1 MSKYFYLTFFTLL
14 SLFIISVK
22 TCRSNKE
29 EANRLSQNQNTLMT
43 EIDRYIFRDSLRVA
57 SINQLILDQ
66 SEFKRYKSESAELI
80 KELEIKLKRVE
91 STSKTVVKTEYNIQ
105 TIIKDSIV
113 YKDTLKCFDYNN
125 KYIDVTGCFSKDTVN
140 LDIASRDTIV
150 QVVHRIPR
158 RFLFFNYGTKGIKQE
173 ILSLNPYTTIVY
185 TEYIKLK
192 K

>member
-29 EANRLSQNQNTLMT
+29 EANRLAQNQNTLMT
-43 EIDRYIFRDSLRVA
+43 EIDYYIFRDSLHVA

-66 SEFKRYKSESAELI
+66 SEFKRYKSETAELI
-80 KELEIKLKRVE
+80 KDLEIKLKRVE
-91 STSKTVVKTEYNIQ
+91 STSKTVVKTEYKIQ
-105 TIIKDSIV
+105 TTIKDSIV
-113 YKDTLKCFDYNN
+113 YKDTLKCFDYKN
-125 KYIDVTGCFSKDTVN
+125 KHIDVAGCFSKDTVN